1 MNTSA
6 INKENQFVA
15 LVFYNMILKSHC
27 CFSII
32 YHFTLHYSKQI
43 FPIFFLYGLSSSRNK
58 PPNHHY

>member
-1 MNTSA
+1 MN
-6 INKENQFVA
+6 NENLFVA
-15 LVFYNMILKSHC
+15 LVFYNMIFKSHC

-58 PPNHHY
+58 PP